1 MASIFAGLDDATAA
15 MQWLEKAYQQR
26 ESQMPFLSSD
36 GHFDSLHRDPRF
48 QNLVKRL
55 NLPSP
60 SN

>member
-1 MASIFAGLDDATAA
+1 ML
-15 MQWLEKAYQQR
+15 WLEKAYQQR

-36 GHFDSLHRDPRF
+36 GHFDSLHQDLRF

-60 SN
+60 SR